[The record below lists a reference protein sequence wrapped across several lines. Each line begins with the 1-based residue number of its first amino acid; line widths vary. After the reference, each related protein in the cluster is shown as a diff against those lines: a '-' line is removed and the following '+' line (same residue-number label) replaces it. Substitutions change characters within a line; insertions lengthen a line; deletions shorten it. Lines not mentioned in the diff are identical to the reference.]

1 LRANAAN
8 LPLMNLETASQHI
21 KVCRDRMD
29 VLYQKPVFD
38 EWIVL
43 SLVQGKAEIRAY
55 NGPRAEKFKSDLHR
69 DSAPLMSQMQGNYYG
84 IGDFEFVDNAGGSRY
99 DACIRLGHT
108 TYLLCN
114 NTYGTLAALRQDVRW
129 LEAQKPFVALTEK
142 FRADPLV

>member
-1 LRANAAN
+1 
-8 LPLMNLETASQHI
+8 MNLETANQHI
-21 KVCRDRMD
+21 KACRDRMD

-43 SLVQGKAEIRAY
+43 SLVQGKAQILAY
-55 NGPRAEKFKSDLHR
+55 NGPRAEKFKTDLHR
-69 DSAPLMSQMQGNYYG
+69 DSAPLMSQMQGNYYS

-114 NTYGTLAALRQDVRW
+114 NTYGTLAVLRQDVRW